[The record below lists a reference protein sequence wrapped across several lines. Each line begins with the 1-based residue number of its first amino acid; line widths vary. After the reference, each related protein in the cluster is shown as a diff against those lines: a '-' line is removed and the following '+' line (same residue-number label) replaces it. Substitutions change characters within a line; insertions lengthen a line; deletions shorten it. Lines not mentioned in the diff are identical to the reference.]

1 MVAGK
6 QYHWKHGWIP
16 LDHYAELVKEGKK
29 PKLDDKDDPVGKD
42 FRTMTSAQ
50 KIRAAEIMHGTNSP
64 QHKAAKKK
72 FGKQDAPAPP
82 PTRPHGTSP
91 DVKHSSGFATAMGM
105 GFGSGDPADDP
116 LKATT
121 QDNPLGLGSIG
132 FSFMPDYKGQKFSE
146 WRRIHGQDFI
156 ERRKRYEE
164 NQRKGI
170 EPGPESH
177 PVIFPNENDD
187 GLFQAI
193 EKNGG
198 FTYDPRT
205 GGLLEAGKSAGYAV
219 AIPGTEQIVGEE
231 KVNADDIN
239 REDFVNGLKKIIKEH
254 QGSLGNGMVL
264 GGWYSPERNQYMVEL
279 SQILPP
285 DKRQDA
291 IEVGADRNQE
301 SVFDL
306 ATGENIFVGGTGDGE
321 HYAENI
327 QALNTLSEEL
337 TPEAK
342 AAAKYYSGPGYKPMN
357 AALRAG
363 ETPAPEVLAYMRH
376 LDNLI
381 GDSRTTREVTAYR
394 GVQSGPWLPDYLAP
408 GEVWHEKGYMSVAVA
423 DAPPSEYTG
432 DTTMVIRVPAGSSA
446 IDMNAYGL
454 SHHSD
459 ERELLF
465 AHGTDMRVISDK
477 TMGTQRTIELE
488 IVTRDPV

>member
-6 QYHWKHGWIP
+6 VYHWKHGWIP

-29 PKLDDKDDPVGKD
+29 PKAVDK
-42 FRTMTSAQ
+42 
-50 KIRAAEIMHGTNSP
+50 
-64 QHKAAKKK
+64 KA
-72 FGKQDAPAPP
+72 PTVAPP
-82 PTRPHGTSP
+82 PARPHGTSP
-91 DVKHSSGFATAMGM
+91 DIKHSSGFATAMGM
-105 GFGSGDPADDP
+105 GFGSGEGPDDP
-116 LKATT
+116 LKATA

-146 WRRIHGQDFI
+146 WERIHGKDFI
-156 ERRKRYEE
+156 ERRKKYEE

-170 EPGPESH
+170 QPGPEVH

-187 GLFQAI
+187 GLFRAI

-239 REDFVNGLKKIIKEH
+239 RDDFVNGLKKIIKEH
-254 QGSLGNGMVL
+254 QGQLGNEGMVL

-321 HYAENI
+321 RYAENI

-337 TPEAK
+337 TPAEK

-363 ETPAPEVLAYMRH
+363 ETPSPEVLAYMHH
-376 LDNLI
+376 LDTLI

-446 IDMNAYGL
+446 RMAEAMADTILGERARNARKG
-454 SHHSD
+454 SPN
-459 ERELLF
+459 
-465 AHGTDMRVISDK
+465 A
-477 TMGTQRTIELE
+477 
-488 IVTRDPV
+488 